1 MAAGHSLRNCESLRH
16 GNAEQMRDFVDTW
29 LYSMEGK
36 DKR

>member
-1 MAAGHSLRNCESLRH
+1 MAAGHLFKNCESLRH
-16 GNAEQMRDFVDTW
+16 GNAQQMRDFVDTW